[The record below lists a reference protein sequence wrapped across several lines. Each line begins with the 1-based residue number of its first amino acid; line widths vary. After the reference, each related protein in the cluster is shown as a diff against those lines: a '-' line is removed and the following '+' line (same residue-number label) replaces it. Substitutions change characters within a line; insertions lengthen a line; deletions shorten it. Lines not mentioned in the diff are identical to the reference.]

1 MATESGGFD
10 ALLSAFDRFDETL
23 DATTV
28 PAEGGGGRVVGGIPH
43 AVALSEATDA
53 LYGELGAT
61 YGRLI
66 QQHGQP
72 IADYYAGI
80 VPKESDSLDGPWP
93 GPGEVCVVRMGI
105 GGNGADAML
114 LAALENANKVAAF
127 PIGKWNEMQAARP
140 GANHQRFHAGE
151 VVSAADLSVL
161 ESAAKMLRMA
171 AVSKQ
176 SGPPKG
182 GGDNGAKPATPPGGD
197 GEPAVKKS
205 KDTRHVVLWEG
216 AEPSERNIQLARTRS
231 AYLEA
236 HGNVAEGVAARA
248 ADGHRVSMSTFY
260 NHLEALDVVDPHWRD
275 RYLLSNPV
283 GNLEKMHI
291 ARTRGKSRG
300 NVR

>member
-10 ALLSAFDRFDETL
+10 ALRSAFDRFDETL

-182 GGDNGAKPATPPGGD
+182 GGDNGAKPATPPGG
-197 GEPAVKKS
+197 EPAGLALTT
-205 KDTRHVVLWEG
+205 DHEIMLAFMGETRNRDKCRTV
-216 AEPSERNIQLARTRS
+216 IDLASGPPFQNR
-231 AYLEA
+231 EKV
-236 HGNVAEGVAARA
+236 G
-248 ADGHRVSMSTFY
+248 D
-260 NHLEALDVVDPHWRD
+260 
-275 RYLLSNPV
+275 LLSELAGFGLVNRP
-283 GNLEKMHI
+283 H
-291 ARTRGKSRG
+291 GKRKG
-300 NVR
+300 YALTAKGKAWIDATKAMT

>member
-10 ALLSAFDRFDETL
+10 ALRSAFDRFDETL

-140 GANHQRFHAGE
+140 GANHRRFHAGE

-182 GGDNGAKPATPPGGD
+182 GGDNGAKPATPPDGD
-197 GEPAVKKS
+197 GEAIDERDVMILAFLNRKPGLRRRATDVLPEDGPQDRKAIGLRLRKLADRTPPLVDYPKQG
-205 KDTRHVVLWEG
+205 KDH
-216 AEPSERNIQLARTRS
+216 PKCKRS
-231 AYLEA
+231 
-236 HGNVAEGVAARA
+236 GVAILPAGVDALRRA
-248 ADGHRVSMSTFY
+248 T
-260 NHLEALDVVDPHWRD
+260 
-275 RYLLSNPV
+275 
-283 GNLEKMHI
+283 
-291 ARTRGKSRG
+291 
-300 NVR
+300 